1 MRVKEP
7 PECSFTKKEE
17 YLHRYFLKFWPLM
30 QNKYFAE
37 HLSMAAYDNKVE
49 EKRILHV
56 LFLKIASLWHNIYVN
71 QYTSL

>member
-1 MRVKEP
+1 
-7 PECSFTKKEE
+7 
-17 YLHRYFLKFWPLM
+17 M

-56 LFLKIASLWHNIYVN
+56 LFLKIASLWNNIYVN